1 MTTGRAQ
8 ADELREQLQEALAG
22 IYVVERELGGGGMSR
37 VFLAQESALGRRVV
51 LKVLPP
57 EMSVGCSIERFRRE
71 IQLAASLLHPHIV
84 PLLSAG
90 ETRGILY
97 YTMPFVE
104 GESLRARLVN
114 DWRLPVDEAVSL
126 SREVARALD
135 YAHRRGIVHRD
146 MKPDNIL
153 AHDGHA
159 LVTDFGIARAIKA
172 AASSAALTT
181 FGVAIGTPAYMSPEQ
196 ISAEREL
203 DGRSDVYS
211 LGCVVYEMLA
221 GRPPFTGMSAH
232 AIMIRHATE
241 PAPNVRAV
249 RDEVPSAVSDAIM
262 KALAKDP
269 AQRFAT
275 AADFA
280 TALEEPRAVHI
291 SGPID
296 APVVVGSARG
306 AKPQRF
312 VAVLPF
318 DNMSADPEN
327 EYFSD
332 GMTEDIITQLS
343 KIRGLRVMSR
353 TSTMRFKKHSQS
365 LREIG
370 RELGVSHILEG
381 SVRRAGNKVRIV
393 AQLID
398 AQTDDHLWAD
408 TYDRDMS
415 DIFAIQLEVAERIAE
430 KLHAQLSATDRSRLA
445 KKPTDDMEAYNLFLL
460 GRHHYN
466 KVTPE
471 DFSKASDYMRKAIA
485 RDPNFARAYASLAEA
500 QFYLGLGYWGI
511 RPHDMLPEGFKL
523 GSKALELDPNSAEAF
538 VVVALYRMFYEY
550 KWNEAAAA
558 LARAIELNP
567 SSSLIRL
574 YNAMYLSAVGRFDE
588 SVDQADLAC
597 QLDPSAM
604 VVRGNATWILYLA
617 GKMEQAVADS
627 RSLRELEPTSAH
639 GAFSHGLVCAQSGHE
654 EEAVAAFRDA
664 VTLAPGATLY
674 LVMLAYA
681 LAVAGE
687 SGEAY
692 AILGDLKTREA
703 SEFIWPMGLAMAYA
717 HLGEESTA
725 LDYLER
731 AYEERVGWMMLIGRE
746 PALDV
751 LRSTPRFRS
760 LLQKIGPPEVLNEF
774 QAT

>member
-1 MTTGRAQ
+1 MTTGRTQ
-8 ADELREQLQEALAG
+8 TDNELREQLQEALAG
-22 IYVVERELGGGGMSR
+22 VYVLERELGGGGMSR
-37 VFLAQESALGRRVV
+37 VFVAQESAFGRRVV

-57 EMSVGCSIERFRRE
+57 EMSEGCSIERFRRE

-104 GESLRARLVN
+104 GKSLRTRLFN
-114 DWRLPVDEAVSL
+114 EWRLPVNEAVAL

-153 AHDGHA
+153 AYDGHA

-172 AASSAALTT
+172 AASSAVLTA

-196 ISAEREL
+196 ISGEREL

-211 LGCVVYEMLA
+211 LGCVTYEMLA
-221 GRPPFTGMSAH
+221 GKPPYTGMSAH
-232 AIMIRHATE
+232 AIMIRHTTE
-241 PAPNVRAV
+241 PVPNVRSS
-249 RDEVPSAVSDAIM
+249 RDEVPPAVADAVT

-269 AQRFAT
+269 AHRFAT
-275 AADFA
+275 AAEFA
-280 TALEEPRAVHI
+280 AALEEPRAVHI
-291 SGPID
+291 SGPVD
-296 APVVVGSARG
+296 APIVVGSAGG

-343 KIRGLRVMSR
+343 KVRGLRVMSR

-365 LREIG
+365 VREIG

-381 SVRRAGNKVRIV
+381 SVRRAANKVRIV

-398 AQTDDHLWAD
+398 AQTDEHLWAD
-408 TYDRDMS
+408 IYDRDMS
-415 DIFAIQLEVAERIAE
+415 DIFTIQLEVAEQIAE
-430 KLHAQLSATDRSRLA
+430 KLHAQLSPTDRSRLA

-485 RDPNFARAYASLAEA
+485 RDPKFARAYASLAEA

-511 RPHDMLPEGFKL
+511 RPHDMLPESFKL
-523 GSKALELDPNSAEAF
+523 ATKALELDPNSAEAF

-550 KWNEAAAA
+550 KWNEAGAA
-558 LARAIELNP
+558 LSRAIELDP

-574 YNAMYLSAVGRFDE
+574 YNAMYLSAIGRFDE
-588 SVDQADLAC
+588 SIDQADLAC

-604 VVRGNATWILYLA
+604 VVRGNATWVLYLA
-617 GKMEQAVADS
+617 RKMEQAVADS
-627 RSLRELEPTSAH
+627 RSIRDLEPTSAY
-639 GAFSHGLVCAQSGHE
+639 GAFSHGLVCAQSSHE

-664 VTLAPGATLY
+664 VILGPGATLY
-674 LVMLAYA
+674 RVSLAYA

-687 SGEAY
+687 HDEAR
-692 AILGDLKTREA
+692 AILGDLKKLEEK
-703 SEFIWPMGLAMAYA
+703 EFVWPMGLAMAYA

-731 AYEERVGWMMLIGRE
+731 AYDERVGWMMLIARE

-751 LRSTPRFRS
+751 LRSTPRFKS
-760 LLQKIGPPEVLNEF
+760 LLEKIGPPEALG
-774 QAT
+774 T